1 MATASTSTVDSSQT
15 MMEMLKSVSGS
26 FPQMRRDACPMRR
39 SVPWSGCQWRR
50 CSHGRRFQHQNAPP
64 WNTPFSGRTVACSAR
79 NCRRWFLF
87 YDNFLF
93 STNVICNNMTNYKKN
108 FFSNSTGTEE
118 VDFDALFPLMTC
130 EVESDEERMEL
141 KETFKIFDRDGDGY
155 ITAEEL
161 KNVLEDLGDPVSDEE
176 VLAILTST
184 DNDKDGLIS
193 FEDFQAVWTSCCV
206 TKHEASVSSK
216 SKFSKKT
223 ASPSSP
229 AL

>member
-15 MMEMLKSVSGS
+15 MMEMLKSADRFHRCEETLAQCEEAFRGLDANGDGVVTAEDFSIKMLRLGIPHS
-26 FPQMRRDACPMRR
+26 VDELLHAMREIAGD
-39 SVPWSGCQWRR
+39 
-50 CSHGRRFQHQNAPP
+50 
-64 WNTPFSGRTVACSAR
+64 
-79 NCRRWFLF
+79 
-87 YDNFLF
+87 
-93 STNVICNNMTNYKKN
+93 
-108 FFSNSTGTEE
+108 GTEE

-161 KNVLEDLGDPVSDEE
+161 KNVLNDLGDPVSDEE

-193 FEDFQAVWTSCCV
+193 FEDFQAVWASCCV
-206 TKHEASVSSK
+206 PKHEASISSK
-216 SKFSKKT
+216 STKFSKT
-223 ASPSSP
+223 ALPPPPPPPS
-229 AL
+229 L

>member
-15 MMEMLKSVSGS
+15 MMEMLKSADRFHRCEETLAQCEEAFRDLDANGDGVVTAEDFSIKMLRLGIPHS
-26 FPQMRRDACPMRR
+26 VDELLHAMREIAGD
-39 SVPWSGCQWRR
+39 
-50 CSHGRRFQHQNAPP
+50 
-64 WNTPFSGRTVACSAR
+64 
-79 NCRRWFLF
+79 
-87 YDNFLF
+87 
-93 STNVICNNMTNYKKN
+93 
-108 FFSNSTGTEE
+108 GTEE

-161 KNVLEDLGDPVSDEE
+161 KNVLNDLGDPVSDEE

-193 FEDFQAVWTSCCV
+193 FEGNNIWVFLYPIDFQAVWTSCCV
-206 TKHEASVSSK
+206 PKHEASISSK
-216 SKFSKKT
+216 STKFSKT
-223 ASPSSP
+223 ASPPPPPPPS
-229 AL
+229 L

>member
-15 MMEMLKSVSGS
+15 MMEMLKSADRFHRCEETLAQCEEAFRGL
-26 FPQMRRDACPMRR
+26 DANGDGVVTAEDFSIKMLRLGIPH
-39 SVPWSGCQWRR
+39 SVDELLHAVREIAG
-50 CSHGRRFQHQNAPP
+50 
-64 WNTPFSGRTVACSAR
+64 
-79 NCRRWFLF
+79 
-87 YDNFLF
+87 D
-93 STNVICNNMTNYKKN
+93 
-108 FFSNSTGTEE
+108 GTEE